1 MGHGQPGASARPQP
15 GAGAGSV
22 AAGAGTKERAGALI
36 VDRNR
41 NMAKRLARV
50 LVSAG
55 YTVKTYEDE
64 AAPLGHVIQSDGEVG
79 LWLLLGEAAASRAI
93 TSALA
98 ATPGRRVYGVCYAN
112 ADELDVAALCE
123 QPGLVAVLGQRGPS
137 GQSGRSEL
145 ESELLGVAAHLRGQP
160 LLPMQAYLLWGSQA
174 FSTSITNIGGR
185 DAAEARIVKLCRE
198 NLNCSGRIADTIGEV
213 VHELITNAMYDAPVD
228 EYGRPR
234 YAHDRTAPIELT
246 QEDRVTFRYGTDGL
260 RLVVE
265 TSDRFGRLRR
275 LDFAKS
281 LRRAQTGQVNRG
293 EGGAGIGLS
302 MICRSASTVQV
313 DVEPGLRTRVTA
325 VLELDPSRPAASA
338 ASPEASRPG
347 RSLIFPDLAARL
359 DGGHGSAR
367 S

>member
-64 AAPLGHVIQSDGEVG
+64 AAPLGHVIQSDPEVG

-93 TSALA
+93 TTALQ

-123 QPGLVAVLGQRGPS
+123 QPGLVALLGQRGS
-137 GQSGRSEL
+137 SGRAEL

-234 YAHDRTAPIELT
+234 YAHDRTAPIELV